1 MNDNLN
7 PYKILGV
14 SKYYDL
20 DELKQKYKLL
30 AKKVHPDK
38 GGSEQLFKLV
48 TLCYKKLA
56 EEYKLKR
63 INKQFN
69 ELKTGFSDYKD
80 KHQSNTTFNP
90 QNIYQNKYQK
100 QKKHSQAQPVNFKDM
115 FNKIYD
121 DNKIHDAFDDGYGR
135 LMHKSD
141 PRRED
146 INIEKKVSS
155 MKNFNNTFE
164 NQNISKINQK
174 MIVYKEPIA
183 LPTSHKTLKYAELG
197 VDKIND
203 YSDSSQ
209 NLECMDYRKAH
220 STSRLI
226 DPRLVKQ
233 RDDYRNLGAIESA
246 RSNISYQMS
255 EEDILKEALEQ
266 KKQQLKEQKRIEKQK
281 QMDKLAEQKFNLINQ
296 LMLQYKK

>member
-1 MNDNLN
+1 
-7 PYKILGV
+7 
-14 SKYYDL
+14 
-20 DELKQKYKLL
+20 
-30 AKKVHPDK
+30 
-38 GGSEQLFKLV
+38 
-48 TLCYKKLA
+48 
-56 EEYKLKR
+56 
-63 INKQFN
+63 
-69 ELKTGFSDYKD
+69 
-80 KHQSNTTFNP
+80 
-90 QNIYQNKYQK
+90 
-100 QKKHSQAQPVNFKDM
+100 
-115 FNKIYD
+115 
-121 DNKIHDAFDDGYGR
+121 
-135 LMHKSD
+135 MHKSD

-183 LPTSHKTLKYAELG
+183 LPTSYKTLKYAELG

-233 RDDYRNLGAIESA
+233 RADYRNLGAIESA

-255 EEDILKEALEQ
+255 EEDMLKEALKQ